1 MPDKRKAEIERKTKE
16 TKVKVILNLDG
27 SGVFKGSVGIPF
39 FEHMLDLFTKHGL
52 FDLTIEG
59 TGDIKVDFHHTVE
72 DVGICIGQAFKKA
85 LGDKKG
91 IARYGSAF
99 IPMESS
105 LAHAVIDFCNRPYL
119 KWDVDSRRDK
129 IGEYDTEL
137 SEEFFRAF
145 AMNAAATLHLR
156 LLYGENMHHV
166 HEAVF
171 KACGKAI
178 GDAVRLDP
186 RIKGVLSTK
195 GVI

>member
-1 MPDKRKAEIERKTKE
+1 MPKERTIFVERKTKE
-16 TKVKVILNLDG
+16 TQIKISLNLDG
-27 SGVFKGSVGIPF
+27 SGEFKGSVGIPF
-39 FEHMLDLFTKHGL
+39 FEHMLSLFTKHGL
-52 FDLTIEG
+52 FDLKIEG
-59 TGDIKVDFHHTVE
+59 TGDLEVDFHHTVE

-91 IARYGSAF
+91 IARYGSSF
-99 IPMESS
+99 IPMESA
-105 LAHAVIDFCNRPYL
+105 LAHAIVDFCNRPYL
-119 KWDVDSRRDK
+119 KWQVSSKRDK
-129 IGEYDTEL
+129 IGEYDAEL

-156 LLYGENMHHV
+156 LLYGENMHHI

-171 KACGKAI
+171 KACGRAI
-178 GDAVRLDP
+178 GLAICLDP